1 MNEKFSAL
9 PKEKQQAILR
19 AGYRVFSQ
27 NSYKKSPM
35 QEIAEEAGIS
45 KSLLFYYFRN
55 KRALY
60 LYLWDHCAR
69 VTISGLKEHGCY
81 GQADFFEILLR
92 GMRAKLAI
100 MRQYP
105 EMGRFVVR
113 AFYEKDPQVGPVIR
127 RSVERYRAFREEA
140 LFANLDRSRFAD
152 GLDLSMMIRE
162 MYLASEGYLWE
173 MLQQGSLDPEKMER
187 DFLQL
192 IGFWRSVYEKKEGEN
207 EGH

>member
-69 VTISGLKEHGCY
+69 TGFPSG
-81 GQADFFEILLR
+81 R
-92 GMRAKLAI
+92 GHC
-100 MRQYP
+100 P
-105 EMGRFVVR
+105 S
-113 AFYEKDPQVGPVIR
+113 AF
-127 RSVERYRAFREEA
+127 
-140 LFANLDRSRFAD
+140 
-152 GLDLSMMIRE
+152 
-162 MYLASEGYLWE
+162 
-173 MLQQGSLDPEKMER
+173 
-187 DFLQL
+187 
-192 IGFWRSVYEKKEGEN
+192 
-207 EGH
+207 

>member
-81 GQADFFEILLR
+81 GQADFLR
-92 GMRAKLAI
+92 GSFGGCGQSSPLCASTPKWGGSWCGPFMRKI
-100 MRQYP
+100 PRW
-105 EMGRFVVR
+105 GRSS
-113 AFYEKDPQVGPVIR
+113 AG
-127 RSVERYRAFREEA
+127 A
-140 LFANLDRSRFAD
+140 
-152 GLDLSMMIRE
+152 
-162 MYLASEGYLWE
+162 
-173 MLQQGSLDPEKMER
+173 
-187 DFLQL
+187 
-192 IGFWRSVYEKKEGEN
+192 
-207 EGH
+207 